1 MCKVEH
7 DDDKHNLIDELNTLG
22 GGLSHSMATFN
33 REMTR
38 HGASIDGGRSDWQLM
53 ESDTS
58 GDGSNFL
65 VRHFHQGVDEA

>member
-7 DDDKHNLIDELNTLG
+7 DDDKHNLIDGLNTLG

-58 GDGSNFL
+58 GGWFKL
-65 VRHFHQGVDEA
+65 FGEALSSRSQ